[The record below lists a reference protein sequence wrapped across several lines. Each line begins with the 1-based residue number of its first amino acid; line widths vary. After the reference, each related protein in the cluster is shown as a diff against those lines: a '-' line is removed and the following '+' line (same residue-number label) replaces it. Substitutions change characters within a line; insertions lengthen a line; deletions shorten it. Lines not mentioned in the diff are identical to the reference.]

1 MLASLINHYLNVNT
15 LIHRLLCAFRY
26 DWQQND
32 SITQVLKYF
41 NFEIPLQQINSHFCS
56 SDWLIL
62 LSKISN
68 ITNKKNH
75 SNSLITVFSYINFFD
90 LVNMLNIATRKLTK
104 YIYLSFEELI
114 PAPYTN
120 LSFED
125 LV

>member
-1 MLASLINHYLNVNT
+1 M
-15 LIHRLLCAFRY
+15 
-26 DWQQND
+26 
-32 SITQVLKYF
+32 LKYF
-41 NFEIPLQQINSHFCS
+41 NFEIPLQQINSNFCC

-68 ITNKKNH
+68 ITNKNNH

-125 LV
+125 LMYDNKKKFVKYTPV